1 MYECSRSLLIVGE
14 PFVSRAEQ
22 TLNVRSTRA
31 SFVAFSFLLVVRLR
45 GNLRTF
51 SCFVD
56 IENRTRGRS
65 QRMLRL

>member
-31 SFVAFSFLLVVRLR
+31 SFVDLLFDSKRLSVYVETYVLLPASSISR
-45 GNLRTF
+45 
-51 SCFVD
+51 
-56 IENRTRGRS
+56 IGRS